1 MAALLYI
8 FILLSQFGIDA
19 IFGRRIMVG
28 GYPVLTWFIYAIY
41 VIAIVYSLFY
51 ITRTK
56 SVYRNRIFFFIY
68 LCIFTA
74 MFIYSMMR
82 GTDVMKILS
91 TSVYYVLP
99 IVLFPTLVCIAPQR
113 ESVIKFICL
122 TSMLGGLLSVMFMLG
137 LLSGIASE
145 NTVEM
150 TRSSTI
156 VDAGLGLVAVA
167 LALYMIFYESKNYS
181 FFCKYGTLLAGLL
194 IVAGG
199 QSRARII
206 VMVLVIAASVIIN
219 IIFSSKNRMA
229 VIRVGI
235 FVAIAAVAAFYLI
248 PQARVILTEIVGR
261 FDTFGTD
268 SSSVYRVFERDTQ
281 MNAFYSNP
289 VAGVGWNGLSN
300 VRVTDLWGNRNQ
312 INNHNMYSSI
322 LAYGG
327 ILYALPFFM
336 WFIMLIFGEMKK
348 VGRSDTAKLH
358 IVLLMI
364 IAVLSWSS
372 AGFVKYSQML
382 SVIIIYL
389 DIIDR
394 EHIPCPI
401 KRRKAQKFAIKFR

>member
-1 MAALLYI
+1 
-8 FILLSQFGIDA
+8 
-19 IFGRRIMVG
+19 
-28 GYPVLTWFIYAIY
+28 
-41 VIAIVYSLFY
+41 
-51 ITRTK
+51 
-56 SVYRNRIFFFIY
+56 
-68 LCIFTA
+68 
-74 MFIYSMMR
+74 
-82 GTDVMKILS
+82 
-91 TSVYYVLP
+91 
-99 IVLFPTLVCIAPQR
+99 
-113 ESVIKFICL
+113 
-122 TSMLGGLLSVMFMLG
+122 
-137 LLSGIASE
+137 
-145 NTVEM
+145 
-150 TRSSTI
+150 
-156 VDAGLGLVAVA
+156 
-167 LALYMIFYESKNYS
+167 
-181 FFCKYGTLLAGLL
+181 
-194 IVAGG
+194 
-199 QSRARII
+199 
-206 VMVLVIAASVIIN
+206 MVLVIAASVIIN